1 MMCLPSKQV
10 APAASR
16 NVKFWPGQARDFKNH
31 IIDSPPCIFPQ
42 YFAVTLNPY
51 LVEATKN

>member
-16 NVKFWPGQARDFKNH
+16 NVKFWPSQARDFKTH